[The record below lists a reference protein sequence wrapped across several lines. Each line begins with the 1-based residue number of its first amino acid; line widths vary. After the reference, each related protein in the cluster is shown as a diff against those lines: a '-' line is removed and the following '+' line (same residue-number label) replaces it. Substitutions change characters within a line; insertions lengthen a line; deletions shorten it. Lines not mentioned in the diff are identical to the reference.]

1 MDPLVIILGIGLA
14 LFIAYIFLSELGSE
28 KKRTPFDDREYTI
41 NKVFKSTMQ
50 PDGEFRSVDESLY
63 EFPAIAAGMLKYK
76 KHEWIIVAFEKD
88 KRVHKIWI
96 NKGIDD
102 TTVSLRLPFSTLV
115 DIAVKEG
122 CSAVLVFHNHPNANP
137 SYYKMNDPSDQD
149 IKFANSLAALLQ
161 PKGIS
166 LIEFICERGRHYKF
180 FSTIDDL
187 STYVRNPIAQ

>member
-14 LFIAYIFLSELGSE
+14 LFIAYIFLRELGSE

-41 NKVFKSTMQ
+41 NKVFKSNMQ
-50 PDGEFRSVDESLY
+50 PDGEFRSVNESLY

-102 TTVSLRLPFSTLV
+102 IIVSLRLPFSTLV

-122 CSAVLVFHNHPNANP
+122 CSAMLVFHNHPNANP

-149 IKFANSLAALLQ
+149 INFANSLAALLR
-161 PKGIS
+161 PKGMS
-166 LIEFICERGRHYKF
+166 LIEFICER
-180 FSTIDDL
+180 
-187 STYVRNPIAQ
+187 